1 MSGRVVTITGGSG
14 FVGQSVVRGLRE
26 LGFEPRVFD
35 RLGAPAAA
43 LLRRRYLGTARSGPR
58 LRAAQAIRRAQR
70 RVEPALIYRGLL
82 PPSWDD
88 IQDVRSR
95 LAQRFAGSE
104 AVIHLAGIPHPFMP
118 GMVESDFYRLNYDAS
133 INVFEAARAAGVPRF
148 VFASS
153 AQVYRI
159 HDPVQVDQFPI
170 LETNYL
176 PALADGQTLYGH
188 LKAEFERYL
197 ADACPQGATQGVALR
212 LEYPGVRATTA
223 NNFYVCSSLEN
234 LAAGFACALEAPDS
248 FAFEAFNLADADVD
262 PAVGDVQAAI
272 RDRFPGVPNLT
283 HGNACALSTE
293 KAQRL
298 LGYRP
303 LPAAQGTYYDES
315 VMW

>member
-197 ADACPQGATQGVALR
+197 ADACPQGGDAGCRAAARVPRRARDHRQQLLR
-212 LEYPGVRATTA
+212 LQLAREPGGRLRLRARGPGLVR
-223 NNFYVCSSLEN
+223 VRGLQPCRRRRRP
-234 LAAGFACALEAPDS
+234 GGRRRPGR
-248 FAFEAFNLADADVD
+248 D
-262 PAVGDVQAAI
+262 P
-272 RDRFPGVPNLT
+272 RPFPGRP
-283 HGNACALSTE
+283 E
-293 KAQRL
+293 PDPRQRL
-298 LGYRP
+298 R
-303 LPAAQGTYYDES
+303 AQYSRRLSACSATGHCPRRRGPTTTS
-315 VMW
+315 R